1 MSSAPQQTTHNMDN
15 LAAYICILEHM
26 KESVVGLDEALQQG
40 FIKDIKIV
48 CFNMTK
54 IVEDY

>member
-1 MSSAPQQTTHNMDN
+1 MDN
-15 LAAYICILEHM
+15 PAAYICILGHM

-40 FIKDIKIV
+40 FIKDIKMV